1 MPKEGDVEKRLRGLG
16 NRCAGEEIL
25 RRLAK
30 DPADGESLI
39 ALYEG
44 YKRDLE
50 EASFRYF
57 GKSEI
62 SKKAVNTVLAFLC
75 RAATGY
81 DPQTMDAGLWVR
93 HFADAEARRLREAL
107 DKAGIK
113 DLGDRRPM

>member
-1 MPKEGDVEKRLRGLG
+1 MEKRLRGLG

-57 GKSEI
+57 GKNEI
-62 SKKAVNTVLAFLC
+62 SKKVVNTVLAFLC
-75 RAATGY
+75 RAARGY
-81 DPQTMDAGLWVR
+81 DPQTIDARQWVR
-93 HFADAEARRLREAL
+93 HCADAEARRLREAL

-113 DLGDRRPM
+113 GLGARRPT